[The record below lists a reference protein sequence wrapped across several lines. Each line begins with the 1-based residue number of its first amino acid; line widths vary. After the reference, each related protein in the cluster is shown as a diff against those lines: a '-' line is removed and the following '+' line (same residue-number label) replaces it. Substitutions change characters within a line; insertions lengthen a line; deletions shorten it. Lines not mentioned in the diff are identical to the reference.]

1 MKEGGG
7 DVHDTYEEEREG
19 EEDERKDAGLRPAR
33 GVCVLK
39 TGKVRLF
46 AKYVLS
52 KVEKTSFS
60 SSSRSAL
67 IIVRSARGS
76 ARIGLF

>member
-1 MKEGGG
+1 MTEGGG

-46 AKYVLS
+46 AKYV
-52 KVEKTSFS
+52 EKTSFS

-67 IIVRSARGS
+67 IIIVRSARGS

>member
-1 MKEGGG
+1 MHE
-7 DVHDTYEEEREG
+7 TYEEEREG

-46 AKYVLS
+46 AKYVP
-52 KVEKTSFS
+52 
-60 SSSRSAL
+60 
-67 IIVRSARGS
+67 
-76 ARIGLF
+76 

>member
-1 MKEGGG
+1 MAANGLELTAIASASRTPRVVTSSHPDSQTSARGEEEPDG
-7 DVHDTYEEEREG
+7 EAEEREG

-46 AKYVLS
+46 A
-52 KVEKTSFS
+52 
-60 SSSRSAL
+60 
-67 IIVRSARGS
+67 
-76 ARIGLF
+76 

>member
-1 MKEGGG
+1 MHE
-7 DVHDTYEEEREG
+7 TYEEEREG

-46 AKYVLS
+46 AKYV
-52 KVEKTSFS
+52 EKTS
-60 SSSRSAL
+60 SASCR
-67 IIVRSARGS
+67 VRITGAASVERAWVRYW
-76 ARIGLF
+76 IGLF